1 MSTPAKV
8 RLPDVAQIV
17 MGQSP
22 LGDTYNDLGE
32 GMPFFQGK
40 TEFGEVSPTVRKWC
54 TQPKKIAKAGDILIS
69 VRAPV
74 GPTNL
79 ADVPCCIGRGL
90 AAIRA
95 DSNVLTPEYLRY
107 ALRSAEPFLA
117 SMGQGSTFAAI
128 GRAELGKVEF
138 PMPQISEQRRIVDL
152 ISRAEGIVRLRR
164 EAQQK
169 AAELVPAIFLEMFG
183 DPATN
188 PKHWPIAKIE
198 SICEVKTGATPLR
211 ERKDFYEN
219 GTVPWI
225 KTGEVKN
232 GEIFDAEERIT
243 ELAVSSTNCKV
254 FPMNTI
260 LIAMYGQGQT
270 RGRCGILKVPA
281 STNQACVAILP
292 SEHIRHVYLFELF
305 RLQYQ
310 RLRAMGRGG
319 NQANLNMGMIMTFA
333 VPIPPENLQLEFE
346 QRIQFASSIQ
356 RQQESALAISEQV
369 FASLLGKS
377 FS

>member
-1 MSTPAKV
+1 MGQFSVGANRLVAGALYPAV
-8 RLPDVAQIV
+8 TDNQVLDQIV
-17 MGQSP
+17 P
-22 LGDTYNDLGE
+22 L
-32 GMPFFQGK
+32 P
-40 TEFGEVSPTVRKWC
+40 P
-54 TQPKKIAKAGDILIS
+54 IAD
-69 VRAPV
+69 
-74 GPTNL
+74 
-79 ADVPCCIGRGL
+79 
-90 AAIRA
+90 
-95 DSNVLTPEYLRY
+95 
-107 ALRSAEPFLA
+107 
-117 SMGQGSTFAAI
+117 Q
-128 GRAELGKVEF
+128 
-138 PMPQISEQRRIVDL
+138 QRIVDL
-152 ISRAEGIVRLRR
+152 LSHAESIVRLRR
-164 EAQQK
+164 DAKQK

-183 DPATN
+183 DPAIN
-188 PKHWPIAKIE
+188 PKHWPLAKIE

-211 ERKDFYEN
+211 ECKDFYEN

-232 GEIFDAEERIT
+232 AEIFDAEERIT
-243 ELAVSSTNCKV
+243 DLAVSSTNCKV

-270 RGRCGILKVPA
+270 RGRCGILKMPA

-305 RLQYQ
+305 RLQYE

-319 NQANLNMGMIMTFA
+319 NQANLNMGMIKTFE

-346 QRIQFASSIQ
+346 RRIQFASSIQ
-356 RQQESALAISEQV
+356 RQQESALAISERV